1 MNLGERRAVHNRI
14 FVNPVYPDI
23 DGIELLSRVDQHGP
37 LFLNRAAAEVNDSY
51 LTDAGRIGVRRFNV
65 DGGERQVAG
74 SVSSLC
80 RREVWFVRIFWLSIP
95 PGLSL
100 VQK

>member
-1 MNLGERRAVHNRI
+1 M
-14 FVNPVYPDI
+14 
-23 DGIELLSRVDQHGP
+23 ELNCCPGVDQHGP

-80 RREVWFVRIFWLSIP
+80 RAGGVVCPHLLVVHSPRFVIGAKMIDSGYNSR
-95 PGLSL
+95 
-100 VQK
+100 V